1 MKFLNAMTAGLML
14 AALPL
19 ASHAE
24 DMSYSNIDLG
34 YVSTDID
41 GLGPSLDGFGLRGL
55 IGFAERYFAF
65 AEYSS
70 QSVSGADLDQTTVGL
85 GGHYGLSDNLD
96 LVGRAGWFKANVSGG
111 GLSASDDGYL
121 VSAGVRGKAG
131 DKVELEGSVIYT
143 DLGGANG
150 DDTAVAV
157 GGRYY
162 FTKTFA
168 LGAEYQHSN
177 DASSILAGVRFNF

>member
-1 MKFLNAMTAGLML
+1 MKILKAVTASLLL

-34 YVSTDID
+34 YVNTDID
-41 GLGPSLDGFGLRGL
+41 GVGPSLDGFGVRGS
-55 IGFAERYFAF
+55 IGFAEHYFAF

-70 QSVSGADLDQTTVGL
+70 QSVSGADLDQTAVGL

-121 VSAGVRGKAG
+121 VSAGLRGRAG

-143 DLGGANG
+143 DLGGSSGNE
-150 DDTAVAV
+150 TAVAV

-162 FTKTFA
+162 FTKTLA
-168 LGAEYQHSN
+168 LGAEYQHSS
-177 DASSILAGVRFNF
+177 DASSYLVGVRFDF